1 MACLSCHTHLCEA
14 ALPPAQV
21 ESIETFRTA
30 LRTIKLWAERRGIYS
45 NVVGYLGGVN
55 WAILVAFT
63 CKLYP
68 KANASMIV
76 EKFFLVSRQHQ
87 MPWPSWS
94 EPPEASGSLISVV
107 MTVAR

>member
-1 MACLSCHTHLCEA
+1 MACLSCHTHLCEV

-76 EKFFLVSRQHQ
+76 EKFFLVSCQHQ
-87 MPWPSWS
+87 TP
-94 EPPEASGSLISVV
+94 
-107 MTVAR
+107 

>member
-1 MACLSCHTHLCEA
+1 MRPT
-14 ALPPAQV
+14 QV

-55 WAILVAFT
+55 WAILVAFA
-63 CKLYP
+63 CKLFP

-76 EKFFLVSRQHQ
+76 EKFFLVSCQHQ
-87 MPWPSWS
+87 MP
-94 EPPEASGSLISVV
+94 
-107 MTVAR
+107 